1 LLRYQIKEQLISE
14 LKTICSNVEKYFDHP
29 VERANQ
35 QGDFPY
41 ITVVWRDWRPE
52 AVGQIRGVQTCD
64 IIGIVYGDNED
75 LETKLSEL
83 ETAVIGLLHRNEL
96 RNNIVS
102 VDNSNLFLPFGIQAG
117 VFPPYAGF
125 RIEVNFANVKLT

>member
-1 LLRYQIKEQLISE
+1 LHKYQIKEQLISE

-29 VERANQ
+29 VRRTEA

-64 IIGIVYGDNED
+64 IIGIVYGETED
-75 LETKLSEL
+75 LEVKLSEL
-83 ETAVIGLLHRNEL
+83 ETAVIGLLYKNEL

-125 RIEVNFANVKLT
+125 RIEVNLANVKLT